1 MKTSNKHL
9 TITIKNMVCNRCVR
23 VVREEL
29 EKLGLDIRS
38 VVLGEAVIAPGR
50 NGIDIIAIKRVLNT
64 NGFDIVNDRKA
75 KTVEKIKNAI
85 IRLVH
90 RHEGLEDFEMN
101 YSEYLVREVNAEYH
115 HISTLFSS
123 IEGITIEKYI
133 ILQKIERVKELLKY
147 GELTLSEIAYQMGYS
162 SVAHLSTQFK
172 KITGLT
178 PSSFKQMTA
187 SSRLPIDLLT
197 KK

>member
-1 MKTSNKHL
+1 MKYRNIPL
-9 TITIKNMVCNRCVR
+9 TLTIKNMVCNRCVR

-50 NGIDIIAIKRVLNT
+50 NSIDITAIKRVLNT

-101 YSEYLVREVNAEYH
+101 YSEYLVREVNAGYH

>member
-1 MKTSNKHL
+1 
-9 TITIKNMVCNRCVR
+9 MVCNRCVR

-50 NGIDIIAIKRVLNT
+50 

-162 SVAHLSTQFK
+162 SVAHLSNQFK
-172 KITGLT
+172 KITGFS
-178 PSSFKQMTA
+178 PNEFKKMA
-187 SSRLPIDLLT
+187 RPLRKPIDLV
-197 KK
+197 